1 MEVPGDRSV
10 SARAVAATFGI
21 LAWISVSLRCYVRLR
36 VVKAFGR
43 DDGCMVVALVS
54 YFGLELYSSSYLT
67 KFRFSTQCS
76 VLAWSPPVFTGLEN
90 MKQILPRSTY

>member
-10 SARAVAATFGI
+10 SVRAVAATFGV
-21 LAWISVSLRCYVRLR
+21 LAWITVSLRCYVRVR

-54 YFGLELYSSSYLT
+54 YSEFEL
-67 KFRFSTQCS
+67 
-76 VLAWSPPVFTGLEN
+76 
-90 MKQILPRSTY
+90 RSLS

>member
-10 SARAVAATFGI
+10 SVRAVAATFGV
-21 LAWISVSLRCYVRLR
+21 LAWISVSLRCYVRVR

-54 YFGLELYSSSYLT
+54 CPGFELRSSS
-67 KFRFSTQCS
+67 
-76 VLAWSPPVFTGLEN
+76 
-90 MKQILPRSTY
+90 